1 MDLHAAFMRPKG
13 MTSSKAPEQDLP
25 EIVTRGT
32 TLSVT
37 GISIA
42 EFRSTFRRLRGDG
55 YIPHTTLMTARQRI
69 IAVVGQAQG
78 DVVVAGMAALIMH
91 GSEWYDE
98 DFTIELIR
106 RPNCSGRPAKG
117 TVTHRLDLA
126 PADVVIIDGIKVTS
140 VIRTAFD
147 IGRIR
152 FASRALGYLDALANA
167 TGFDVAELERYTA
180 SQKRRRNVVQLRR
193 LIPLVD
199 GRIESPAEA
208 WLLLT
213 MIEGGLPAP
222 DIQIEVRDRSGV
234 VYARIDMG
242 YEALKIGIEYDGEY
256 HTRPGQQVRD
266 ADRHRRLD
274 DDGWLMIYVD
284 KVKLR
289 ENPYAVVAEIRQALH
304 RRGAYF
310 D

>member
-1 MDLHAAFMRPKG
+1 
-13 MTSSKAPEQDLP
+13 MTPFDASQVDSP
-25 EIVTRGT
+25 EIVERKA

-37 GISIA
+37 GISA
-42 EFRSTFRRLRGDG
+42 TEFDSTFRRLRGSG
-55 YIPHTTLMTARQRI
+55 YILKSTLMTARQRI
-69 IAVVGQAQG
+69 VAVAQQAQG

-91 GSEWYDE
+91 GSVWYDE

-106 RPNCSGRPAKG
+106 GTSCSGRPAKG
-117 TVTHRLDLA
+117 SVTHRLDLD
-126 PADVVIIDGIKVTS
+126 PADIVTIDGIKVTS

-147 IGRIR
+147 IGRSR
-152 FASRALGYLDALANA
+152 FASRALGYLDALARA
-167 TGFDVAELERYTA
+167 TNLDVAALEKYTA
-180 SQKRRRNVVQLRR
+180 TQKGRRNVVQLRR
-193 LIPLVD
+193 LIPLID
-199 GRIESPAEA
+199 RRIESPTEA

-213 MIEGGLPAP
+213 ILEGGLPAP
-222 DIQIEVRDRSGV
+222 DLQIEVRDRSGE

-242 YEALKIGIEYDGEY
+242 YEALKIGIEYDGEH

-266 ADRHRRLD
+266 AERRARLL

-284 KVKLR
+284 KAKLR
-289 ENPYAVVAEIRQALH
+289 DNPYAVLAAIRQALH